1 MWIRKQKGL
10 QDDNFLLHDNIQK
23 VSVQNERYRRVRKM
37 EDLELSVV
45 HYMKETLGIFV
56 ELEPWKRGDGLPF
69 FLQNLY
75 AFFKVSILHTP
86 CLLMVPREEA
96 EQTPAT
102 VHKHIA
108 QVQNQWGHGVIY
120 ANRKI
125 SAYNRKRLI
134 ERKIPFIVPGNQM
147 YLPPLGI
154 DLREYFKNIGKARP
168 KWGPSTQTVFLFA
181 LMHDRNKGF
190 NPKEL
195 AGQLGYTPMSMTRAF
210 NDLEITELGRIAME
224 GKQRILRLDRN
235 MKSLWEEALG
245 FLQSPVKKR
254 VWVKPLPNAHL
265 NVKAGLTAL
274 AQYSALSEPAN
285 PVFALESK
293 EWREFRS
300 LNSMEELAISDLD
313 ACQIEI
319 WSYSPRLF
327 AQNGVVDRFSLY
339 LSLKNTDDERVESAL
354 EEMMEQVQW

>member
-1 MWIRKQKGL
+1 MENL
-10 QDDNFLLHDNIQK
+10 EH
-23 VSVQNERYRRVRKM
+23 SVANYI
-37 EDLELSVV
+37 
-45 HYMKETLGIFV
+45 KETLGIFV
-56 ELEPWKRGDGLPF
+56 DLEPWERGNSLPF

-75 AFFKVSILHTP
+75 AFFQVSILNTP
-86 CLLMVPREEA
+86 CLVMAPREES

-102 VHKHIA
+102 VHKHIL
-108 QVQNQWGHGVIY
+108 QVQNQWAHGVIY
-120 ANRKI
+120 ANKKI

-134 ERKIPFIVPGNQM
+134 ERKVAFIVPGNQM

-154 DLREYFKNIGKARP
+154 DLREYFKNIGHARP
-168 KWGPSTQTVFLFA
+168 KWSPSTQAVFLYA
-181 LMHDRNKGF
+181 LMHDRKRGF

-210 NDLEITELGRIAME
+210 DDLGIAELGRIAME
-224 GKQRILRLDRN
+224 GKQRVLRLDQN
-235 MKSLWEEALG
+235 MKSLWEKALG
-245 FLQSPVKKR
+245 FLRNPVKKR
-254 VWVKPLPNAHL
+254 VWVKPFPNAHL

-274 AQYSALSEPAN
+274 AQYSALSEPPN
-285 PVFALESK
+285 PVFALENK

-300 LNSMEELAISDLD
+300 LNSIVELAISDLD
-313 ACQIEI
+313 SCQIEI